1 MTKETNPLIRKL
13 VLVTGLGFAMTFAA
27 QANGEDVRRPAFVL
41 PETIWAAPDLECN
54 VYFDSS
60 LDSVRPEVYAY
71 EALCAVGRCEN
82 RRWTWKP
89 TKADAGRMERLVLDA
104 WSDFGLQASVTVTV
118 RVARLPQEGS
128 PKVTMALLADSL
140 VGGRFQD
147 WIMKDVRDAGWTNF
161 TPVGSH
167 SGPSVSSVCRPGE
180 AAHDGYGGFAPR
192 DFLER
197 YRVTDEDLGSI
208 NDAAEREQLKAM
220 GEVFPAGSG
229 KMLLKSPLVR
239 IVNGRKTVDVQ
250 AWLDRINGG
259 QPPDF
264 IGIQLGVNGTCIV
277 RDEAMAAGYCEREQV
292 EPMRRLIKLLR
303 ASAPNAEIGIGIS
316 ETGATDQDAFGRNY
330 GCQVSRVQARKNLF
344 RLNRLWI
351 ALVKEF
357 NDAGDRRVF
366 AVPHGPATDQD
377 HGIPHE
383 QVPAFEGSTV
393 MVSRAANAYHP
404 TKESARQTGGAYAA
418 WILCRLGERQSC
430 D

>member
-1 MTKETNPLIRKL
+1 MERMRRTALL
-13 VLVTGLGFAMTFAA
+13 ACLLASAGASAA
-27 QANGEDVRRPAFVL
+27 VRRPAFVL

-60 LDSVRPEVYAY
+60 LDSVRPEIYAY
-71 EALCAVGRCEN
+71 EARCAVGRCEN
-82 RRWTWKP
+82 TRWTWKP
-89 TKADAGRMERLVLDA
+89 AKADAGRSERLILDA

-118 RVARLPQEGS
+118 RVAKLPQDGM

-147 WIMKDVRDAGWTNF
+147 WIMKDVQEAGWTNF

-180 AAHDGYGGFAPR
+180 AAHDGYGGFGPR

-197 YRVTDEDLGSI
+197 YHVTDEELGSI

-220 GEVFPAGSG
+220 GEVVPAGPS
-229 KMLLKSPLVR
+229 KMLLKSPLIR
-239 IVNGRKTVDVQ
+239 IVDGKKTVNVQ
-250 AWLDRINGG
+250 AWLDKINGG
-259 QPPDF
+259 RPPDF

-277 RDEAMAAGYCEREQV
+277 RDEAIEAGYCEREQV
-292 EPMRRLIKLLR
+292 EPMRRLIRLLR
-303 ASAPNAEIGIGIS
+303 ERAPEAEIGVGIS
-316 ETGATDQDAFGRNY
+316 EIGASDQDAFGRNY

-357 NDAGDRRVF
+357 NDAGDMRVV
-366 AVPHGPATDQD
+366 AVSHGPATDQD
-377 HGIPHE
+377 YGIPHE
-383 QVPAFEGSTV
+383 QVPAFDGSAIK
-393 MVSRAANAYHP
+393 VSRASNAYHP

-418 WILCRLGERQSC
+418 WVLCRLGDRKGKDE
-430 D
+430 